1 MSFLNLCDFVE
12 SKMSR
17 KKGSSSENQPFLPT
31 TVIRYEIPET
41 TPGYPWMEVSHVM
54 SFDFVFELK
63 LC

>member
-1 MSFLNLCDFVE
+1 
-12 SKMSR
+12 MSR